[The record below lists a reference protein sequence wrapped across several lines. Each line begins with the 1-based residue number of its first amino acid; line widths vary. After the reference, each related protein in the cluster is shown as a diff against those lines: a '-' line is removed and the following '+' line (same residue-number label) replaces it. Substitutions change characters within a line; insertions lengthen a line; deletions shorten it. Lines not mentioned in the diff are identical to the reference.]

1 MSTFYT
7 RTGDDGMTSLLGKGK
22 VKKNELRIEAIGT
35 LDEANAFLGLARSQ
49 CENTVWADMLLTIQ
63 RDLYQMMAEIA
74 ATPDNARLFK
84 SISVERIT
92 WVESQVAVLEAS
104 TDVPRQFII
113 PGDSRLSAVIDV
125 ARTVVRRAERRVA
138 ELLHNGVLKNTHVLE
153 YLNRLSSFCF
163 VLELAIIQSGGK
175 EALTFA
181 KTE

>member
-1 MSTFYT
+1 MATFYT
-7 RTGDDGMTSLLGKGK
+7 RTGDDGMTNLIGRGR

-35 LDEANAFLGLARSQ
+35 LDEANAFLGMARSQ
-49 CENTVWADMLLTIQ
+49 CDNAVWVDMLLRIQ

-74 ATPDNARLFK
+74 ATPDNAGLFK
-84 SISVERIT
+84 SIDPNQIA
-92 WVESQVAVLEAS
+92 WVESQVAMLEAS
-104 TDVPRQFII
+104 TEVPRQFII
-113 PGDSRLSAVIDV
+113 PGNTRSSAVMDV

-138 ELLHNGVLKNTHVLE
+138 ELLHSGVLKNTHVIE

-163 VLELAIIQSGGK
+163 VLELAMIQSDGK